1 MARSPNRY
9 QPSRRFELVIH
20 YGFAERDGDNLYNAA
35 QAFGPDGTRLARHRK
50 LILPP
55 GFESD
60 YFSIGRHIDVFDY
73 CGLRIAALICYD
85 AEFPELAR
93 QAALRGADI
102 ILVPTA
108 LARQWGWV
116 ANQMILTRGFENG
129 LSYLGA
135 SFIAAPDGEILA
147 RAGATAEV
155 ITAKIAKSRV
165 KDAQNRLPYHRDVG
179 KIQLD
184 GDAPPSADTL

>member
-1 MARSPNRY
+1 M
-9 QPSRRFELVIH
+9 
-20 YGFAERDGDNLYNAA
+20 
-35 QAFGPDGTRLARHRK
+35 
-50 LILPP
+50 PP

-73 CGLRIAALICYD
+73 CGLRIATLIRYD
-85 AEFPELAR
+85 AEFPGLAR

-102 ILVPTA
+102 ILVPTM
-108 LARQWGWV
+108 LAQQWGWV
-116 ANQMILTRGFENG
+116 ANQIMPTRGFENEVFLAFANHAGTENG
-129 LSYLGA
+129 LSYLCA
-135 SFIAAPDGEILA
+135 SFIAAPGGEMWA

-165 KDAQNRLPYHRDVG
+165 KDAQNRLPYHRDDD

-184 GDAPPSADTL
+184 DNAPPSADMP

>member
-1 MARSPNRY
+1 M
-9 QPSRRFELVIH
+9 
-20 YGFAERDGDNLYNAA
+20 
-35 QAFGPDGTRLARHRK
+35 RLARQRK
-50 LILPP
+50 LILPL

-60 YFSIGRHIDVFDY
+60 YFSIGRHIYVFYY
-73 CGLRIAALICYD
+73 CGQRIATLICYD
-85 AEFPELAR
+85 AEFPELKR

-108 LARQWGWV
+108 LAQQWGWV
-116 ANQMILTRGFENG
+116 ANQMIPTRGFENG
-129 LSYLGA
+129 VFLAYANHAGTENGLNYLGA

-165 KDAQNRLPYHRDVG
+165 KDARNRLPYHRDVG

-184 GDAPPSADTL
+184 DDAPPSPDAL

>member
-1 MARSPNRY
+1 M
-9 QPSRRFELVIH
+9 
-20 YGFAERDGDNLYNAA
+20 
-35 QAFGPDGTRLARHRK
+35 RLSRHRK

-73 CGLRIAALICYD
+73 CGLRIATLICYD

-93 QAALRGADI
+93 HAALRGADI

-108 LARQWGWV
+108 LAQQWGWV
-116 ANQMILTRGFENG
+116 ANQMIPTRGFENGVFLAYANHAGTENG

-165 KDAQNRLPYHRDVG
+165 KDARNRLPYHRDVG

-184 GDAPPSADTL
+184 DNAPPSADAL